1 MYVPLGAVCC
11 TVLLYSKTGINI
23 PKTLKHEQCILVC
36 VFYRIYNIRKDLNS
50 EQRGRYTT

>member
-23 PKTLKHEQCILVC
+23 PKTLKQKQCIPVC
-36 VFYRIYNIRKDLNS
+36 VFYRIYNIRKDLDS